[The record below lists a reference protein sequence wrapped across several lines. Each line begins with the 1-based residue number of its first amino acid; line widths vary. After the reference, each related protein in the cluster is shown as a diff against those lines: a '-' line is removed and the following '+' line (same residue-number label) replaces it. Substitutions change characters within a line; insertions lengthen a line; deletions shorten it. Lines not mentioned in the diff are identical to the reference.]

1 LNARLPDSHTEPASE
16 WFFGT
21 LFGLLSA
28 LGYTAAN
35 VFLRSLVQCD
45 VIWVSAMKASPL
57 VVLAGPWLVIQLAR
71 GRETLPPPRVVV
83 TLALAALVG
92 QLGGN
97 VMFQWS
103 LGVVGMAL
111 SVPLCLGTLIL
122 SGAVLGRIFLG
133 EPLTVRIVIS
143 VAILVIAIAV
153 LSFGASEA
161 QQAVAETI
169 PSAEPASFWH
179 LAAGV
184 SAASMSGV
192 AYSILG
198 VVIRFGVKG
207 RASLSLTLL
216 TVGAVGVLSL
226 GSLSVWRIG
235 WEGMWTTPWSELT
248 LMLMA
253 GLFNAAAFLALTK
266 ALKIASVV
274 YVNALNATQAA
285 MAAVAGILFFQEAL
299 SGQLTF
305 GIVLTV
311 IGLVLM
317 KRGT

>member
-1 LNARLPDSHTEPASE
+1 M
-16 WFFGT
+16 
-21 LFGLLSA
+21 FGLLSA
-28 LGYTAAN
+28 LGYTGAN
-35 VFLRSLVQCD
+35 VFLRSLVQSD

-57 VVLAGPWLVIQLAR
+57 VVLAGPWLLIQLAR
-71 GRETLPPPRVVV
+71 GRETLPAPRVLV

-97 VMFQWS
+97 VSFQWS

-111 SVPLCLGTLIL
+111 SVPLCLGSLIL

-133 EPLTVRIVIS
+133 EPLTGRTWIS
-143 VAILVIAIAV
+143 ITVLVTAIAV
-153 LSFGASEA
+153 LSFGADEA
-161 QQAVAETI
+161 RQAVAETM
-169 PSAEPASFWH
+169 PTAEPASFWH

-184 SAASMSGV
+184 AAASLSGL
-192 AYSILG
+192 AYSVLG
-198 VVIRFGVKG
+198 VVIRYGVKG
-207 RASLSLTLL
+207 QASRSVTLL
-216 TVGAVGVLSL
+216 TVGLVGVLSL
-226 GSLSVWRIG
+226 GSMSLWRIG
-235 WEGMWTTPWSELT
+235 WDGMWSTSGREMT

-253 GLFNAAAFLALTK
+253 GLFNAAAFLALAS
-266 ALKIASVV
+266 ALKLTNVV

-285 MAAVAGILFFQEAL
+285 MAALAGILFFQEAL

-317 KRGT
+317 KGRN